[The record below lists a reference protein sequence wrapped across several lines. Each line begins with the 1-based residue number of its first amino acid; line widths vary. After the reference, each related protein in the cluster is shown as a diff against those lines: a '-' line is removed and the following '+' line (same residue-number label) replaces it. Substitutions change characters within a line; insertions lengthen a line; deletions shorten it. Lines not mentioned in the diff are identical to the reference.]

1 MVTNTQLEIILVTGA
16 HGFIGKN
23 LIIRLKEIQNVKVLE
38 FSRNDTNSKLRELIN
53 KCTKII
59 HLAGEN
65 RPKDA
70 DEFNKTNIDLTNFIC
85 QCIIETGRQI
95 PIIFTSSIQ
104 VKFNNT
110 YGKSKLSAEKIIE
123 NMSSNHAIPSVIYR
137 FPGVFGKWC
146 RPNYNSVVATFCYN
160 AINDIPLE
168 ISDPKIIL
176 DLVYIDDVIDDFLL
190 SLTNQKGLCE
200 KRYMEDKIFK
210 ISLIE
215 LAQLIKYFNRS
226 RFALMIENVGK
237 GLTRALYSTYIS
249 YIPSDKASYE
259 VPLYSDERGLFV
271 EMLKTKDSGQ
281 FSYFT
286 IVPGITRGGH
296 YHHSK
301 TEKFLTVTGKAKF
314 TFRNLISDEKFSII
328 TTGEVPKVVDT
339 MPGWIHNVTNLG
351 DENLICLVWANEI
364 FDRNKPD
371 TIASRIEE

>member
-1 MVTNTQLEIILVTGA
+1 LDN
-16 HGFIGKN
+16 H
-23 LIIRLKEIQNVKVLE
+23 
-38 FSRNDTNSKLRELIN
+38 
-53 KCTKII
+53 
-59 HLAGEN
+59 
-65 RPKDA
+65 
-70 DEFNKTNIDLTNFIC
+70 
-85 QCIIETGRQI
+85 
-95 PIIFTSSIQ
+95 
-104 VKFNNT
+104 
-110 YGKSKLSAEKIIE
+110 KS
-123 NMSSNHAIPSVIYR
+123 
-137 FPGVFGKWC
+137 
-146 RPNYNSVVATFCYN
+146 
-160 AINDIPLE
+160 
-168 ISDPKIIL
+168 
-176 DLVYIDDVIDDFLL
+176 
-190 SLTNQKGLCE
+190 LCE

-215 LAQLIKYFNRS
+215 LSQLIKCFNKS

-249 YIPSDKASYE
+249 YIPSNKASYE

-286 IVPGITRGGH
+286 IIPGETRGGH

-328 TTGEVPKVVDT
+328 TTGEAPKVVDT